1 MAAGQQSHCMPWS
14 VSSQSLEVDFTA
26 GCLVQ
31 DAGLLAV
38 RSLDVQLGVLADLAG
53 RLPDP
58 RSPRYIRH
66 SLESL
71 LVQLVYQFLAG
82 YPDGNDADHTRRDA
96 LFQILQG
103 IAPHPVQALACT
115 STLNR
120 FLHGY
125 TRRDAELPREER
137 PSLLQQRRAQLERV
151 RACNDFLVDLFIRT
165 RAKAPTQ

>member
-1 MAAGQQSHCMPWS
+1 MAQGHGSHCMAWS
-14 VSSQSLEVDFTA
+14 VGSQPLVVDFTA

-38 RSLDVQLGVLADLAG
+38 RQLDVSLGVLSGLAA

-82 YPDGNDADHTRRDA
+82 YPDGHQRFSSSCRERM
-96 LFQILQG
+96 
-103 IAPHPVQALACT
+103 APNSPAKV
-115 STLNR
+115 SS
-120 FLHGY
+120 F
-125 TRRDAELPREER
+125 
-137 PSLLQQRRAQLERV
+137 RA
-151 RACNDFLVDLFIRT
+151 
-165 RAKAPTQ
+165 